1 MSFTNNSSV
10 LQANNDYSKDLSQGN
25 NELFLSCTRNKEI
38 LMYKNKGRPIE
49 NFNREK
55 KLQHKTNNIP
65 GPNRYD
71 VQKEV
76 YEKKQKISFRKCL
89 SLYW

>member
-1 MSFTNNSSV
+1 MSFTNNSSDMP
-10 LQANNDYSKDLSQGN
+10 ANNDYSKDLSQGN

-38 LMYKNKGRPIE
+38 LMYKNKGRPVE

-55 KLQHKTNNIP
+55 KLQEKLNPNP

-71 VQKEV
+71 V
-76 YEKKQKISFRKCL
+76 
-89 SLYW
+89 